1 LVAILCLPSK
11 AVDSHESAQIATSLG
26 IDYRDYNFQHQKN
39 IVINNKPEAHIM
51 TLPNTMRY
59 VATRES
65 GAADV
70 MHIATGPVP
79 APGPDDVLIKVAYA
93 GVNRPDILQRA
104 GSYAPPPG
112 ASPVMGLEVSG
123 EIVAIGAA
131 VTQWRVGD
139 VVCALTP
146 GGGYAEYCAAP
157 AAHCLPIPAGL
168 SLLEAAGV
176 PENFFTVWVNVFD
189 TCALKAGEKFLVHGG
204 SSGIGLTAI
213 QLAKAFGAEVFTT
226 VGNAEKAAFCKTIGA
241 DHVLNYKTQ
250 DWMAEIA
257 TITQKKG
264 VNVILDMVGG
274 SYIEKNLRV
283 LALEGRYCFIAFLEG
298 GSATID
304 FRPLMMKRQTI
315 TGSTLRARPDAQK
328 ALIAQALKE
337 KVWPLLASKKVRAVI
352 HHTFALDDIV
362 EAHRLMESST
372 HIGKI
377 MLKVGG

>member
-1 LVAILCLPSK
+1 MP
-11 AVDSHESAQIATSLG
+11 TST
-26 IDYRDYNFQHQKN
+26 
-39 IVINNKPEAHIM
+39 
-51 TLPNTMRY
+51 TLPMDMRH
-59 VATRES
+59 VATREA

-70 MHIATGPVP
+70 MYITRGTVP
-79 APGPDDVLIKVAYA
+79 APGANDVIIRVAYA
-93 GVNRPDILQRA
+93 GVNRPDVLQRT

-112 ASPVMGLEVSG
+112 ASPIMGLEVSG
-123 EIVAIGAA
+123 HIVAVGAN
-131 VTQWRVGD
+131 VTAWKIGD

-157 AAHCLPIPAGL
+157 AAHCLPIPQGL

-176 PENFFTVWVNVFD
+176 PENFFTVWVNVFE
-189 TCALKAGEKFLVHGG
+189 TCKLTTGEKFLVHGG

-226 VGNAEKAAFCKTIGA
+226 VGNEEKVAFCKAIGA
-241 DHVLNYKTQ
+241 DHALNYKTQ
-250 DWMAEIA
+250 DWMAEIT

-274 SYIEKNLRV
+274 SYIEKNLRI

-304 FRPLMMKRQTI
+304 FRPVMMKRQTI

-328 ALIAQALKE
+328 AAIALALKE
-337 KVWPLLASKKVRAVI
+337 KVWPLLAAKKVKPVI
-352 HHTFALDDIV
+352 HKTFALEDTVD
-362 EAHRLMESST
+362 AHKLMESST

-377 MLKVGG
+377 MLRVAGD

>member
-1 LVAILCLPSK
+1 MELP
-11 AVDSHESAQIATSLG
+11 Q
-26 IDYRDYNFQHQKN
+26 
-39 IVINNKPEAHIM
+39 
-51 TLPNTMRY
+51 TMRH
-59 VATRES
+59 VACN
-65 GAADV
+65 GAGGAEV
-70 MHIATGPVP
+70 MHIASGPLPTVS
-79 APGPDDVLIKVAYA
+79 ADDVLIKVAYA
-93 GVNRPDILQRA
+93 GVNRPDVLQRA

-112 ASPVMGLEVSG
+112 ASPIMGLEVAG
-123 EIVAIGAA
+123 EIVAVGAR
-131 VTQWRVGD
+131 VTQWRAGD
-139 VVCALTP
+139 TVCALTP
-146 GGGYAEYCAAP
+146 GGGYAEFCAAP

-189 TCALKAGEKFLVHGG
+189 TCKLQAGEKFLVHGG

-226 VGNAEKAAFCKTIGA
+226 VGNEAKAAFCKQIGA
-241 DHVLNYKTQ
+241 DQVFNYKTQ
-250 DWMAEIA
+250 DWMSEIA

-274 SYIEKNLRV
+274 SYIEKNLRI

-304 FRPLMMKRQTI
+304 FRPVMMKRQTI

-328 ALIAQALKE
+328 AAIAVALKE
-337 KVWPLLASKKVRAVI
+337 QVWPLLAAKKVTPVI
-352 HHTFALDDIV
+352 HQTFALEQIV
-362 EAHRLMESST
+362 AAHQLMESST

-377 MLKVGG
+377 MLKVGA

>member
-1 LVAILCLPSK
+1 MSNFPPSMK
-11 AVDSHESAQIATSLG
+11 YIAVTG
-26 IDYRDYNFQHQKN
+26 
-39 IVINNKPEAHIM
+39 P
-51 TLPNTMRY
+51 
-59 VATRES
+59 
-65 GAADV
+65 GAAEV
-70 MHIATGPVP
+70 MHVASGPLP
-79 APGPDDVLIKVAYA
+79 AIGDNDVLIKVDYA
-93 GVNRPDILQRA
+93 GVNRPDVAQRS

-112 ASPVMGLEVSG
+112 ASPVMGLEVAG
-123 EIVAIGAA
+123 TIVAVGGK
-131 VTQWRVGD
+131 VTSWKAGD
-139 VVCALTP
+139 TVCALTP
-146 GGGYAEYCAAP
+146 GGGYAEYCVAP

-168 SLLEAAGV
+168 SMLDAAGV

-189 TCALKAGEKFLVHGG
+189 TCKLSAGEKFLVHGG

-226 VGNAEKAAFCKTIGA
+226 VGNEEKAAFCKSVGA
-241 DHVLNYKTQ
+241 DHALNYKTQ
-250 DWMAEIA
+250 DWMTEIA
-257 TITQKKG
+257 ATTQKKG

-328 ALIAQALKE
+328 AAIAVSLKE
-337 KVWPLLASKKVRAVI
+337 KVWPLLAAKKVRPVI
-352 HHTFALDDIV
+352 HKVFALDEIV
-362 EAHRLMESST
+362 EAHKLMESST

-377 MLKVGG
+377 MLKVA